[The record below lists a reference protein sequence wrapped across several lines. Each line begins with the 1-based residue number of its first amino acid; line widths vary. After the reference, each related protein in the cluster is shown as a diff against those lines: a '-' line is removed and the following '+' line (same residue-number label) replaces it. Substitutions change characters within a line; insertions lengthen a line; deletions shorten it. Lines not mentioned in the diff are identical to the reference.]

1 MVLAAL
7 LWVCAHPQT
16 DDAAKLAAA
25 WKANAERQTLAVTP
39 LDNSSKDSI
48 VNAASPSAPEPKVKS
63 ETEPTALRSST
74 EPFQPVRAKA
84 GRLGETSRQR
94 KTWYGLMTAGHA
106 AAGFDAWTTRRA
118 ISGGYGR
125 EANPFL
131 KPFANSNA
139 IYAAIQVSPAVMDFL
154 GKRLM
159 VSQHP
164 WIRKVWWL
172 PQTAGASLSLLAGRH
187 NLGVVP

>member
-1 MVLAAL
+1 MLLAAL
-7 LWVCAHPQT
+7 LWVCALPQT
-16 DDAAKLAAA
+16 DVAKFSATS
-25 WKANAERQTLAVTP
+25 KANAERQTLAVTP
-39 LDNSSKDSI
+39 VDNTSRDSI
-48 VNAASPSAPEPKVKS
+48 AAAASPSAPESKAKS
-63 ETEPTALRSST
+63 ESEPAALRSSAD
-74 EPFQPVRAKA
+74 PNQPARARA
-84 GRLGETSRQR
+84 GRRDETPRQR
-94 KTWYGLMTAGHA
+94 KTWYGLMIAGHA

-159 VSQHP
+159 LSQNP

-172 PQTAGASLSLLAGRH
+172 PQTAGASASLLAGRH

>member
-7 LWVCAHPQT
+7 LWACALPQT
-16 DDAAKLAAA
+16 DDAAKLSAA
-25 WKANAERQTLAVTP
+25 WKANAELQTLAVTA
-39 LDNSSKDSI
+39 LDSTSKDSI
-48 VNAASPSAPEPKVKS
+48 VTAASPSAPEPKVKS
-63 ETEPTALRSST
+63 EAEPTALRSSA
-74 EPFQPVRAKA
+74 ERFQPVLARA
-84 GRLGETSRQR
+84 GRRDETPRQR

-159 VSQHP
+159 VSQNP

-172 PQTAGASLSLLAGRH
+172 PQTAGASVSLLAGRH

>member
-7 LWVCAHPQT
+7 LWVCALRQT
-16 DDAAKLAAA
+16 DDAAKFSAA
-25 WKANAERQTLAVTP
+25 WKANAERQTVAVTP
-39 LDNSSKDSI
+39 LDSTSKDS
-48 VNAASPSAPEPKVKS
+48 VVPAASPSTPEPKVKS
-63 ETEPTALRSST
+63 EAEPAALRSSA
-74 EPFQPVRAKA
+74 EPYQPLPARA
-84 GRLGETSRQR
+84 GRRDETPRQR

-159 VSQHP
+159 VSQNP
-164 WIRKVWWL
+164 WIRRVWWL
-172 PQTAGASLSLLAGRH
+172 PQTAGASVSLLVGRH